1 MKILSLDSSGAGC
14 SVCLFQ
20 DGRELALL
28 EEKMERGQD
37 SRLVPM
43 VQEVM
48 AKAGLTFQMLDRIAV
63 TRGPG
68 SFTGLRIGLAT
79 ARGLGLAAEKPVIG
93 IDRFSLFKAQR
104 GEKNE
109 SLLVVLESRR
119 LELYTCFFPSYG
131 KAEEPRMLTPDEIG
145 SMTRTHSEIKI
156 VGDAAE
162 SLRGAVD
169 TNRFDAIVEAEVVTC
184 AKMAVSVAL
193 DDQAYLP
200 RPLYVRPPD
209 VTIKADDA

>member
-1 MKILSLDSSGAGC
+1 MKILSIDSSGAGC
-14 SVCLFQ
+14 SVCLWH
-20 DGRELALL
+20 DGRELAFA

-48 AKAGLTFQMLDRIAV
+48 AKAGVTFPMLDRIAV

-93 IDRFSLFKAQR
+93 VDRFAVFKAQR
-104 GEKNE
+104 EEKSE
-109 SLLVVLESRR
+109 SLLVILESRR
-119 LELYTCFFPSYG
+119 LELYTRFYPAYG
-131 KAEEPRMLTPDEIG
+131 QPEEPRMLTPEEIG
-145 SMTRTHSEIKI
+145 SITTTHPEIKV
-156 VGDAAE
+156 VGDAKE
-162 SLRGAVD
+162 SLRGFVD
-169 TNRFDAIVEAEVVTC
+169 QNRFDAMAEAEVVTC
-184 AKMAVSVAL
+184 AKIAAAVDINDPV
-193 DDQAYLP
+193 YLP

-209 VTIKADDA
+209 VTVKTDDT